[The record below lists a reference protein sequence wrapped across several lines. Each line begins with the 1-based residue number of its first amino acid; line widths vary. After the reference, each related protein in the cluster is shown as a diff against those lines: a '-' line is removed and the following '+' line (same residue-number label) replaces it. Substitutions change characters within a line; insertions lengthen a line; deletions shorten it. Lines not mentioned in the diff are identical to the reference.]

1 MPGLNLRGGASVGYS
16 PMTPAAAT
24 TSTGNGMPRSSTV
37 SQMAYGINGTGAQS
51 LESAPA
57 YISVG
62 AGLTAVAILVFIW
75 YSLPR

>member
-16 PMTPAAAT
+16 PMTPAAAI
-24 TSTGNGMPRSSTV
+24 TSTGNGMPNATV
-37 SQMAYGINGTGAQS
+37 SQMAYGINGTGATH
-51 LESAPA
+51 LESAPT

-62 AGLTAVAILVFIW
+62 AGLAAVAILVFIW